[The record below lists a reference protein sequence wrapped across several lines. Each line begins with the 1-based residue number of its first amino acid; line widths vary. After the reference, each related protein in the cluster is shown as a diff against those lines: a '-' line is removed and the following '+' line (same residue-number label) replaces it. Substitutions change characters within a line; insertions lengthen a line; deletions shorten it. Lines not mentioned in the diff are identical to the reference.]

1 MVRYKELNSS
11 YLFHKHRKSGGDMR
25 NKQHLAWGTA
35 LLLAIPGVSTA
46 TNGYFTHGYGTASKA
61 LAGGGIALPQDSL
74 AAATNPAGMVW
85 LGERMDLGAALFSPN
100 RDYTGGNTFAPLPGA
115 MAGMTFPIMA
125 GNHDSDNKLFL
136 IPSFGWN
143 TMLDQSSSMGVS
155 VYANGGMN
163 TEYAN
168 DPYGWSP
175 ARGVF
180 ADGTTGVDLKQL
192 FVNMSYAR
200 KISDRASWGAS
211 LILAAQAFEAKGLQ
225 NFSGFTHSFRT
236 TGLAATNLSDNG
248 HDMSYGAGLKF
259 GIQGEVA
266 DGLTLAASYQTKTW
280 MTEFDDYKDLFA
292 DDGDFDIP
300 ATATIGLAWK
310 PNQRHALTF
319 DIQRIWYSGVDA
331 VSNPMGNLFSCG
343 AGAAAENCLGGD
355 NGAGFGWDDM
365 TVYKLGWQYEPN
377 NLWTVRLGYSHTNHP
392 INDDDIVFNIL
403 APAVMEDHFT
413 FGLTRKIG
421 KNQAINFA
429 AMYAPK
435 VSLDGTNPFTV
446 GQDVEI
452 EMHQYELELSY
463 TWQF

>member
-1 MVRYKELNSS
+1 
-11 YLFHKHRKSGGDMR
+11 MR
-25 NKQHLAWGTA
+25 NKQHLAWGAA
-35 LLLAIPGVSTA
+35 LLLALPGLSSA
-46 TNGYFTHGYGTASKA
+46 TNGYFTHGYGSSSKA

-85 LGERMDLGAALFSPN
+85 VGDRMDLGAALFSP
-100 RDYTGGNTFAPLPGA
+100 RREYTGGNTFAPLPGP
-115 MAGMTFPIMA
+115 MAPYTFPIMA
-125 GNHDSDNKLFL
+125 GNHDSENNIFL

-143 TMLDQSSSMGVS
+143 TMLDQNSSMGVS

-192 FVNMSYAR
+192 FVNLSYAR
-200 KISDRASWGAS
+200 KINDKASWGAG
-211 LILAAQAFEAKGLQ
+211 LILAAQAFEAKGLL
-225 NFSGFTHSFRT
+225 NFAGFTQSGT
-236 TGLAATNLSDNG
+236 ANNVSDNG

-266 DGLTLAASYQTKTW
+266 NGLTLAASYQTRTW

-292 DDGDFDIP
+292 EDGDFDIP

-310 PNQRHALTF
+310 PNQRHAFTF
-319 DIQRIWYSGVDA
+319 DIQRIWYSDVEA
-331 VSNPMGNLFSCG
+331 VSNPMSNLFIC
-343 AGAAAENCLGGD
+343 AGGSVDHCLGGD
-355 NGAGFGWDDM
+355 EGAGFGWDDM

-377 NLWTVRLGYSHTNHP
+377 DLWTVRLGYSHTNHP
-392 INDDDIVFNIL
+392 INDEDVVFNIL

-421 KNQAINFA
+421 KDQAINFA

-446 GQDVEI
+446 GQTVEI
-452 EMHQYELELSY
+452 EMYQYELELSY
-463 TWQF
+463 SWKF

>member
-1 MVRYKELNSS
+1 MRYEVLISS
-11 YLFHKHRKSGGDMR
+11 YLSHIHNKSGGDML
-25 NKQHLAWGTA
+25 NKQHLAWGAA

-85 LGERMDLGAALFSPN
+85 VGERMDLGASLFSPN
-100 RDYTGGNTFAPLPGA
+100 REYTGGNSFAPLPGA
-115 MAGMTFPIMA
+115 MAPLTFPIMP
-125 GNHDSDNKLFL
+125 GNHDSDNTLFL

-143 TMLDQSSSMGVS
+143 TMLDQNSSMGVS

-168 DPYGWSP
+168 DPYVWGP
-175 ARGVF
+175 FRGVY

-200 KISDRASWGAS
+200 KINQKASWGAS

-225 NFSGFTHSFRT
+225 NFSDFTHHVNSGAGAT
-236 TGLAATNLSDNG
+236 ATNLSDNG
-248 HDMSYGAGLKF
+248 HDISYGAGLKF
-259 GIQGEVA
+259 GIQGEIA
-266 DGLTLAASYQTKTW
+266 NGLTLAASYQTKTW

-292 DDGDFDIP
+292 ENGDFDIP
-300 ATATIGLAWK
+300 ATATIGLAWQ
-310 PNQRHALTF
+310 PNQRHAFTF
-319 DIQRIWYSGVDA
+319 DIQRIWYSDVKA
-331 VSNPMGNLFSCG
+331 VSNPMSNLFTCYGGSV
-343 AGAAAENCLGGD
+343 EHCLGGD

-365 TVYKLGWQYEPN
+365 TVFKLGWQYQPN
-377 NLWTVRLGYSHTNHP
+377 DLWTIRAGYSHTNHP
-392 INDDDIVFNIL
+392 INDEDIVFNIL

-421 KNQAINFA
+421 KDQAINFA

-435 VSLDGTNPFTV
+435 VTLDGTNPFTV
-446 GQDVEI
+446 GQSVEI
-452 EMHQYELELSY
+452 EMYQYELELSY
-463 TWQF
+463 SWKF